1 MSFWT
6 LMVLGLIAG
15 GTILIGLL
23 LGRLR
28 GLSSVIRTA
37 LSMLAAGILVFL
49 LVEIIAEATVQTV
62 ASVRD
67 AAEGVSSG
75 SSAAL
80 MIVLLL
86 SGVFVGFVS
95 LVVIERT
102 LIRQAAAVSPA
113 RLSFMIAVA
122 IGLHNLSEGLAIGQS
137 AAQGMVTLAIGLVV
151 GFAVHNATE
160 GFGILSPMVRQGSV
174 VPWATL
180 LLLGAIGG
188 GPTFVGTIL
197 GSLWTSAP
205 LSVFV
210 LALAGGAL
218 LYVLKEL
225 VVKELFS
232 SIQQRELAHALA
244 IVMLPLVLG
253 FMVGLFT
260 TELAE
265 GATKDVEYDRLD
277 EPGVSA

>member
-49 LVEIIAEATVQTV
+49 LVEIIGEATVQTF
-62 ASVRD
+62 ASV
-67 AAEGVSSG
+67 AEGVSSG

-80 MIVLLL
+80 MTVLLL
-86 SGVFVGFVS
+86 SGVFVGFIS

-102 LIRQAAAVSPA
+102 LIRRAAAVSPA

-174 VPWATL
+174 VPWGTL

-197 GSLWTSAP
+197 GSLWTSVP

-225 VVKELFS
+225 VAKELLS

-253 FMVGLFT
+253 FMIGLFT

-265 GATKDVEYDRLD
+265 GATKDVEYERLD

>member
-6 LMVLGLIAG
+6 LLVLGLIAG

-28 GLSSVIRTA
+28 GLSSIIRTA
-37 LSMLAAGILVFL
+37 LSMLAAGILAFL
-49 LVEIIAEATVQTV
+49 LVEIIAEATEQAVT
-62 ASVRD
+62 SVRD
-67 AAEGVSSG
+67 AAEGVGSG
-75 SSAAL
+75 STAAL
-80 MIVLLL
+80 ITVLLL
-86 SGVFVGFVS
+86 SGVFVGFTS

-160 GFGILSPMVRQGSV
+160 GFGILSPMVRQGNV
-174 VPWATL
+174 VPWGTL

-188 GPTFVGTIL
+188 GPTFVGTIV
-197 GSLWTSAP
+197 GSLWTSVP

-232 SIQQRELAHALA
+232 SIQQREVARALM

-253 FMVGLFT
+253 FMIGLIT

-265 GATKDVEYDRLD
+265 GATEGVEYEEVR
-277 EPGVSA
+277 

>member
-49 LVEIIAEATVQTV
+49 LVEIIGEATVQTF
-62 ASVRD
+62 ASV
-67 AAEGVSSG
+67 AEGVSSG

-80 MIVLLL
+80 MTVLLL
-86 SGVFVGFVS
+86 SGVFVGFIS

-102 LIRQAAAVSPA
+102 LIRRAAAVSPA

-160 GFGILSPMVRQGSV
+160 GFGILSPMVRQGNV
-174 VPWATL
+174 VPWGTL

-197 GSLWTSAP
+197 GSLWTSVP

-225 VVKELFS
+225 VAKELLS

-253 FMVGLFT
+253 FMIGLFT

-265 GATKDVEYDRLD
+265 GATKDVEYERLD

>member
-1 MSFWT
+1 MSLLT
-6 LMVLGLIAG
+6 LLVLGLIAG

-28 GLSSVIRTA
+28 GLSSIVRTA

-49 LVEIIAEATVQTV
+49 LAEIIEHAVEQTADYMRAATAGT
-62 ASVRD
+62 
-67 AAEGVSSG
+67 GSG
-75 SSAAL
+75 STAGL
-80 MIVLLL
+80 LIVLLL

-95 LVVIERT
+95 LVVVERT
-102 LIRQAAAVSPA
+102 LIRQAAAVSPE

-137 AAQGMVTLAIGLVV
+137 AAQGMVTLALGLVV
-151 GFAVHNATE
+151 GFAIHNATE
-160 GFGILSPMVRQGSV
+160 GFGILSPMVREENV
-174 VPWATL
+174 VPWGTL

-188 GPTFVGTIL
+188 GPTFVGTL
-197 GSLWTSAP
+197 VGSLWTSVP

-232 SIQQRELAHALA
+232 SMQQREVARALTV
-244 IVMLPLVLG
+244 IMVPLVLG
-253 FMVGLFT
+253 IMVGVG
-260 TELAE
+260 TEKLAE
-265 GATKDVEYDRLD
+265 GATEEVEY
-277 EPGVSA
+277 EEAG

>member
-6 LMVLGLIAG
+6 LLVLGLIAG
-15 GTILIGLL
+15 GTIFIGLL
-23 LGRLR
+23 LGRLH
-28 GLSSVIRTA
+28 GLSSTLRTA

-49 LVEIIAEATVQTV
+49 LVEIIGHAMKETA
-62 ASVRD
+62 ASV
-67 AAEGVSSG
+67 
-75 SSAAL
+75 SAAAAGIGSAGTAGL
-80 MIVLLL
+80 LIVLLL
-86 SGVFVGFVS
+86 GGFFLGFFS

-113 RLSFMIAVA
+113 RLSLMIAVA

-137 AAQGMVTLAIGLVV
+137 AAQGMFTLAMGLGF
-151 GFAVHNATE
+151 GFAAHNATE
-160 GFGILSPMVRQGSV
+160 GFGILSPMMRKEGI
-174 VPWATL
+174 VPWGTL
-180 LLLGAIGG
+180 LLLGMIGG
-188 GPTFVGTIL
+188 GPTFLGTL
-197 GSLWTSAP
+197 VGSLWTSVP

-225 VVKELFS
+225 VVKEFFS

-253 FMVGLFT
+253 FMIGLFT

-265 GATKDVEYDRLD
+265 GATKDVEYQRLG